1 MHGVIIDARMQGAQA
16 PRDNLDF
23 RDLVASKATR
33 AAEGTKAS
41 MEVAA
46 ILV

>member
-1 MHGVIIDARMQGAQA
+1 MHGVIIDSRMQVAQV
-16 PRDNLDF
+16 PKENMDF

-33 AAEGTKAS
+33 ATEGIKAP
-41 MEVAA
+41 MEIAV